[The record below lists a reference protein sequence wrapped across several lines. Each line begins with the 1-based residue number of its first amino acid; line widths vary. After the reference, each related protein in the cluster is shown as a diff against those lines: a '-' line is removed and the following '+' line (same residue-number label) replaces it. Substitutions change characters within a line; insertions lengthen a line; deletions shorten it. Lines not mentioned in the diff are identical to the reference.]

1 MKVNDII
8 GESITTGTGSFANV
22 AMPLFTGKKGKAHH
36 KAARR
41 AVGLE
46 DDVKMGYDANNPG
59 YKHVVKDVYPM
70 IRRIKRT
77 KYGTADET

>member
-1 MKVNDII
+1 MKIDYII
-8 GESITTGTGSFANV
+8 GESITSGGFASV
-22 AMPLFTGKKGKAHH
+22 AMPLFTGEKGKKHH
-36 KAARR
+36 KKARR

-46 DDVKMGYDANNPG
+46 GNMKMGYDADNPG
-59 YKHVVKDVYPM
+59 YKHVVRDVYPM

>member
-1 MKVNDII
+1 MKIDDII
-8 GESITTGTGSFANV
+8 GESITSGGFASV
-22 AMPLFTGKKGKAHH
+22 AMPLFKGEKGKKHH
-36 KAARR
+36 KKARR

-46 DDVKMGYDANNPG
+46 GNMKMGYDADNPG
-59 YKHVVKDVYPM
+59 YKHVVRDVYPM

>member
-1 MKVNDII
+1 MKIDDII
-8 GESITTGTGSFANV
+8 GESITSGGFASV
-22 AMPLFTGKKGKAHH
+22 AMPLFTGEKGKKHH
-36 KAARR
+36 KKARR

-46 DDVKMGYDANNPG
+46 GDMKMGYDADNPG
-59 YKHVVKDVYPM
+59 YKHVVRDVYPM

>member
-1 MKVNDII
+1 MKIDDII
-8 GESITTGTGSFANV
+8 GESITSGGFASV
-22 AMPLFTGKKGKAHH
+22 AMPLFTGEKGKKHH
-36 KAARR
+36 KKARR

-46 DDVKMGYDANNPG
+46 GNMKMGYDADNPG
-59 YKHVVKDVYPM
+59 YKHVVRDVYPM